1 MIVLLLHDPSLHNS
15 CSVRGRGAKFFWKC
29 HESDGDWL
37 NNRCD
42 GETSELIK
50 IVPYFFEFL
59 VHSYYI
65 AQSTRY
71 LDICNAIIRDRTT
84 SWKKLN
90 KRGKTEWR
98 NFWKTRVWNGM
109 TTIHDGQILQGS
121 SLIWRFQFHIRL
133 SYLGCKL
140 NPPFPSLLITSGQ

>member
-1 MIVLLLHDPSLHNS
+1 MPNDCTATARSITAQLMFGPKQ
-15 CSVRGRGAKFFWKC
+15 GAEFFWKC

-50 IVPYFFEFL
+50 IVPYFSEFL

-84 SWKKLN
+84 S
-90 KRGKTEWR
+90 
-98 NFWKTRVWNGM
+98 
-109 TTIHDGQILQGS
+109 
-121 SLIWRFQFHIRL
+121 
-133 SYLGCKL
+133 
-140 NPPFPSLLITSGQ
+140 